1 MSGPD
6 DLEQRLVTYLTSRA
20 PTPPAGA
27 LEALLR
33 QTSGQPQRRRRLAA
47 AVADTGWRGLGAAAA
62 AAALIAVVAF
72 GSGLVPSSFAPGAG
86 VTPTPTLSPTTIVL
100 PVPIR
105 EKAIA
110 AEAEAIFADRLRALG
125 IGTFTAS
132 IGNDLRFTFVLPAT
146 VPAAD
151 VDAVLHTAGQLEW
164 LAWPDGLP
172 VPDVGHPVPAGI
184 PVLFDQSRIVSATVG
199 SPRNQAPPALV
210 VQLQLDATAASA
222 LADYT
227 SAHIGGQDVLALD
240 GKVLAAPIIES
251 QITSGDVAISWA
263 PASASLSAAAL
274 VAILQSGPLPAG
286 WITPCSVA
294 GCPSL
299 APTPTGSASPSPT
312 PVASATVAC
321 GGLAAVDCPG
331 AAQAALAAVAG
342 QAMTPIRVDLGSG
355 VFCPTPDSLDALVP
369 NTSCP
374 SDVVAPPSG
383 TSWIGHAVVSF
394 DGASDQAHIDLAK
407 DPSGIKAVLVA
418 IGPPPPGPY
427 PASSTGP

>member
-6 DLEQRLVTYLTSRA
+6 DLEQQLAAYLTSRA
-20 PTPPAGA
+20 PTPPRGA

-33 QTSGQPQRRRRLAA
+33 QTAGQPQRRRGRAFAA
-47 AVADTGWRGLGAAAA
+47 AGWRGLGAVAA

-110 AEAEAIFADRLRALG
+110 AEAETIFADRLRALG

-132 IGNDLRFTFVLPAT
+132 IGNDLQFSFVLPPT

-151 VDAVLHTAGQLEW
+151 VAAVLHTAGHLEW
-164 LAWPDGLP
+164 LAWPAGLP

-184 PVLFDQSRIVSATVG
+184 PVLFDQSRVLAATLA
-199 SPRNQAPPALV
+199 SPPNQAPPALV

-227 SAHIGGQDVLALD
+227 SAHIGGPEVLALD
-240 GKVLAAPIIES
+240 GTVLAAPIIES
-251 QITSGDVAISWA
+251 PSSGGDVTISWA
-263 PASASLSAAAL
+263 PANASLSPAAL
-274 VAILQSGPLPAG
+274 VAILRSGPLPAG
-286 WITPCSVA
+286 WITPCSGA

-299 APTPTGSASPSPT
+299 APTPAGSASPSPT

-321 GGLAAVDCPG
+321 GGLAAEDCPA

-342 QAMTPIRVDLGSG
+342 QAMTPTRVELGSG
-355 VFCPTPDSLDALVP
+355 VFCPTPDFDGRPIP

-374 SDVVAPPSG
+374 STVVAPPSG
-383 TSWIGHAVVSF
+383 ATWIGHAVVSF
-394 DGASDQAHIDLAK
+394 ATSSDQAYIDLAK

-418 IGPPPPGPY
+418 IGPPPPTPL